1 MADSSLLGE
10 LPSHRGTALRQRF
23 ELLPAAP
30 PSITLTHGLQGPKV
44 DNDLRAGR
52 AKQLQ
57 RCFALLR
64 WPGVACL
71 MPLLLAS
78 KATRLKK
85 LRCELFEL
93 GCRSCMRVASFPPQ
107 LFQPLHCSTRPR
119 ELEVDKSP
127 FDIRRNE
134 SHPKALA
141 DLFPFETTHEFSFR
155 GEFKQTDPG
164 ALVGGAG
171 HDGVELPADLRLEE
185 QGGGG
190 LHDLALHLL
199 CRIGHL

>member
-85 LRCELFEL
+85 LRCGISGL
-93 GCRSCMRVASFPPQ
+93 GCGSSRRRAFPSAASF
-107 LFQPLHCSTRPR
+107 
-119 ELEVDKSP
+119 
-127 FDIRRNE
+127 
-134 SHPKALA
+134 LA
-141 DLFPFETTHEFSFR
+141 
-155 GEFKQTDPG
+155 
-164 ALVGGAG
+164 
-171 HDGVELPADLRLEE
+171 
-185 QGGGG
+185 
-190 LHDLALHLL
+190 
-199 CRIGHL
+199 

>member
-85 LRCELFEL
+85 LRWKRRHPHA
-93 GCRSCMRVASFPPQ
+93 RSASQLEQLAPQ
-107 LFQPLHCSTRPR
+107 LFQPDP
-119 ELEVDKSP
+119 
-127 FDIRRNE
+127 
-134 SHPKALA
+134 
-141 DLFPFETTHEFSFR
+141 SFH
-155 GEFKQTDPG
+155 Q
-164 ALVGGAG
+164 
-171 HDGVELPADLRLEE
+171 
-185 QGGGG
+185 
-190 LHDLALHLL
+190 
-199 CRIGHL
+199 IGRAHV